1 MVWKSCQGFFE
12 LHFCHICLIILL
24 YYNCIHVYINKTIL
38 LCNVIYISFRNRS
51 KIWHICHKPITS
63 TCPSLFAISFVPVL
77 YLGNVY
83 PKVIS
88 PLEVNCPSF
97 SLFMVLFQQTW
108 LLIDGWD
115 AFLLVFFFLRHFL
128 VSQGSYRSWKTWKVM
143 EFQNFIFH
151 AWKVMEFNCRFL
163 KFMESDKSEDD
174 KAWTA

>member
-1 MVWKSCQGFFE
+1 MRSSIIYKNVETIRYVVWKSCQGFFE

-38 LCNVIYISFRNRS
+38 LWNVIYISFRNRS

-108 LLIDGWD
+108 LLIDGLD
-115 AFLLVFFFLRHFL
+115 AFLLVFF
-128 VSQGSYRSWKTWKVM
+128 SQTFPSQSGFVQVM
-143 EFQNFIFH
+143 ENLESHGISEFH
-151 AWKVMEFNCRFL
+151 FPCL
-163 KFMESDKSEDD
+163 ESHGI
-174 KAWTA
+174 

>member
-1 MVWKSCQGFFE
+1 MVWKSCQGFFG
-12 LHFCHICLIILL
+12 LHFYHICLIILL

-38 LCNVIYISFRNRS
+38 LWNVISFFQKQIINMA
-51 KIWHICHKPITS
+51 HCHKPITS
-63 TCPSLFAISFVPVL
+63 SCPSLFAISFVSVL
-77 YLGNVY
+77 YLGNVD

-88 PLEVNCPSF
+88 PLEVNCPSW

-108 LLIDGWD
+108 LLIDGLD

-143 EFQNFIFH
+143 EFQNFIFQ
-151 AWKVMEFNCRFL
+151 AWKVMEFNCRSL
-163 KFMESDKSEDD
+163 ESDKSEDD

>member
-1 MVWKSCQGFFE
+1 M
-12 LHFCHICLIILL
+12 
-24 YYNCIHVYINKTIL
+24 
-38 LCNVIYISFRNRS
+38 
-51 KIWHICHKPITS
+51 
-63 TCPSLFAISFVPVL
+63 PVL

-108 LLIDGWD
+108 LLIDGLD

-163 KFMESDKSEDD
+163 KFMESDKVKTTKRGQLKNSTHFGGHQSLCLLNFVRSKNKTKKVFD
-174 KAWTA
+174 